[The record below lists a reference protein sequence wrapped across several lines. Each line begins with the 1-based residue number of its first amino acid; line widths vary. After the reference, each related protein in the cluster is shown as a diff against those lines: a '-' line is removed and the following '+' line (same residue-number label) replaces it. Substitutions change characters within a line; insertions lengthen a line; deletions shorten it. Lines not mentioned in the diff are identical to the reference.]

1 MSEGRKPKLA
11 RIRLAQR
18 PARERRQNGRKQAT
32 ARVVA
37 VCRGQGHAATLVEI
51 SKGGARIQGDWEP
64 CPTDPVTL
72 TLPGTSS
79 PQKIRGRVLRV
90 IPGEPRAGTPTTV
103 ALKFLA

>member
-1 MSEGRKPKLA
+1 MPEGKKPQLA

-18 PARERRQNGRKQAT
+18 PAKERRHNGRKQAA
-32 ARVVA
+32 ARVFA
-37 VCRGQGHAATLVEI
+37 VSRGQSHAATLVEI
-51 SKGGARIQGDWEP
+51 SKGGARIQGEWEP

-72 TLPGTSS
+72 TLPGAMG

-90 IPGEPRAGTPTTV
+90 TPGEQRAGTLTTI